1 MANEWL
7 YRVNMR
13 DGSFQENLTFGESN
27 QVIYNN
33 PEKWASVQP
42 MGYGSDLDPKN
53 AIRRKA
59 WRM

>member
-13 DGSFQENLTFGESN
+13 DGSFQENLTFEESN
-27 QVIYNN
+27 QVIDNN
-33 PEKWASVQP
+33 QEKWASVQP
-42 MGYGSDLDPKN
+42 MGYGNDLDPKN

-59 WRM
+59 WGM